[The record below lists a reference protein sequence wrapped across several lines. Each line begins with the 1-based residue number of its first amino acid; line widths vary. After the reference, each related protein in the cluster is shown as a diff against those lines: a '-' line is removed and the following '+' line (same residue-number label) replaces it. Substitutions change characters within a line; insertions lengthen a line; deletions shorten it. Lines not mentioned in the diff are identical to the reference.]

1 MDLMDFGPHNL
12 PPSLFTSDHVPA
24 WTPDWGTRYRTLPVT
39 FPTDKAPAG
48 EVFARLPLMADG
60 LVHADTDP
68 DVTTIA
74 AYPMTVE
81 YMAPTRNNMAVKR
94 AHVPDVALRRTD
106 GSVVVID
113 YIPLNEQAEK
123 PWIAKRTHV
132 LVDHMAAHYGC
143 SYAVHDER
151 CVHARPLF
159 PNLKAMW
166 THKATA
172 LDPSELKLVVQA
184 LRRCRFPSR
193 LGILRRTLHENGEL
207 RGVFTSLDVDGVDL
221 VYTAVMQMCISGEL
235 DIDLSMPFSATTPVT
250 ARNLRGA

>member
-1 MDLMDFGPHNL
+1 MDFGVRNL
-12 PPSLFTSDHVPA
+12 SPTLFTHAHVPL
-24 WTPDWGTRYRTLPVT
+24 WEPQWGTRYRTLPVT

-68 DVTTIA
+68 DVTAIA

-94 AHVPDVALRRTD
+94 THVPDVALRRTD

-113 YIPLNEQAEK
+113 YIPLSEHAEK
-123 PWIAKRTHV
+123 PWIARRTHV

-143 SYAVHDER
+143 FYAVHDER
-151 CVHARPLF
+151 CVYARPLF

-166 THKATA
+166 THKPTA
-172 LDPSELKLVVQA
+172 LDPPELKLVVQA
-184 LRRCRFPSR
+184 LRRCRFPSC

-207 RGVFTSLDVDGVDL
+207 RGVFAALDVDGVDL

-235 DIDLSMPFSATTPVT
+235 DIDLSMPFSAKTPVT
-250 ARNLRGA
+250 ARYLRGA